1 MKKFICKY
9 KKSIVAANLFSFL
22 CFGFM
27 LTHFSLTIDEE
38 SWILASK
45 NLTMWLYQGRYSIWL
60 LELLFTHVGDYAPFL
75 WDFLGILFWNFSGV
89 IFSYAL
95 FEKKELDGKLLFV
108 MLAYYGSI
116 PLVLAD
122 VLSFTMYSV
131 WIGLAVIAVSVAFLL
146 TIRYIEDADK
156 KKIFFIYLL
165 LVYAFGTY
173 QAFICVYVTAIVAAC
188 AVIFLDVPAG
198 TSGNMV
204 SSLTDGRKNLMR
216 TIITGAEECI
226 VAIVSYWLINFLVGV
241 LIGKEEYLENYIGW
255 KEAAPF
261 RQFVLSLANIPR
273 TSLGIGVPGAV
284 SICVITVL
292 FAVFAIYRF
301 FKVKGLKEKLGVFFF
316 TVALCA
322 APYSLYIAMASHNT
336 QGRMLLGIP
345 LVASVQVYFLY
356 RECNKQWI
364 KRVLAV
370 IVIWTLFINARD
382 MNQYFYYSSIMYDK
396 DCGVAAQI
404 MYDVQKTGADY
415 HIKPIAFIGM
425 LEADELD
432 IKQVGV
438 LGASFF
444 SWDDGNNSRIRD
456 FLETRGY
463 VVQQPSAE
471 QFAEALEE
479 SETMSTWPQ
488 EGSVV
493 ELDDVI
499 VVYLSKPT
507 DTWHMTNGI

>member
-1 MKKFICKY
+1 MKTFICKH
-9 KKSIVAANLFSFL
+9 KKSIVAAIAFSFL

-60 LELLFTHVGDYAPFL
+60 LELLFTHGGDYAPFL

-89 IFSYAL
+89 IFSYVL
-95 FEKKELDGKLLFV
+95 FEKKEVDEKLLFV

-131 WIGLAVIAVSVAFLL
+131 WIGLAVIAVAVAFLL
-146 TIRYIEDADK
+146 TIRYIENADK
-156 KKIFFIYLL
+156 KKLFFSYLL

-188 AVIFLDVPAG
+188 ALIFLDVSPE
-198 TSGNMV
+198 V
-204 SSLTDGRKNLMR
+204 SEDMKESRKNLVR
-216 TIITGAEECI
+216 TIITGAVECI
-226 VAIVSYWLINFLVGV
+226 AAVISYWLINFLVGV
-241 LIGKEEYLENYIGW
+241 LIGKEAYLENYIGW
-255 KEAAPF
+255 KDANPLK
-261 RQFVLSLANIPR
+261 QFVLSLANVPR

-284 SICVITVL
+284 SVCVVTVL
-292 FAVFAIYRF
+292 FALFAIYRF

-345 LVASVQVYFLY
+345 LVVSVQVYFLWK
-356 RECNKQWI
+356 ECSKLWMR
-364 KRVLAV
+364 RVLAV
-370 IVIWTLFINARD
+370 IMIWTLFINARD
-382 MNQYFYYSSIMYDK
+382 MNQYFYYSSIIYDK
-396 DCGVAAQI
+396 DCDVAAQI
-404 MYDVQKTGADY
+404 MYDVQKLGADY
-415 HIKPIAFIGM
+415 RTKPIAFIGM
-425 LEADELD
+425 LEKDDLD
-432 IKQVGV
+432 IKELGV
-438 LGASFF
+438 LGGSFF
-444 SWDDGNNSRIRD
+444 SWDDGNNSRITD

-463 VVQQPSAE
+463 AVQRPTAE
-471 QFAEALEE
+471 QLREALEK
-479 SETMSTWPQ
+479 SETMTTWPQ

-499 VVYLSKPT
+499 VVNLSEPT
-507 DTWHMTNGI
+507 ETWHTTNGI

>member
-1 MKKFICKY
+1 MKTFICKY
-9 KKSIVAANLFSFL
+9 KKSIVAAIAFSFL

-60 LELLFTHVGDYAPFL
+60 LELLFTHGGDYAPFL

-89 IFSYAL
+89 IFSYVL
-95 FEKKELDGKLLFV
+95 FEKKEVDEKLLFV

-131 WIGLAVIAVSVAFLL
+131 WIGLAVIAVAVAFLL
-146 TIRYIEDADK
+146 TIRYIENADK
-156 KKIFFIYLL
+156 KKLFFSYLL

-188 AVIFLDVPAG
+188 ALIFLDVSPEA
-198 TSGNMV
+198 SEDMKE
-204 SSLTDGRKNLMR
+204 SRKNLVR
-216 TIITGAEECI
+216 TIITGALECI
-226 VAIVSYWLINFLVGV
+226 AAVISYWLINFLVGV
-241 LIGKEEYLENYIGW
+241 LIGKEAYLENYIGW
-255 KEAAPF
+255 KDANPLK
-261 RQFVLSLANIPR
+261 QFVLSLANVPR

-284 SICVITVL
+284 SVCVVTVL
-292 FAVFAIYRF
+292 FAIFAIYRF

-322 APYSLYIAMASHNT
+322 APYSLYIAMVSHNT

-345 LVASVQVYFLY
+345 LVVSVQVYFLWK
-356 RECNKQWI
+356 ECSKLWMR
-364 KRVLAV
+364 RVLAV
-370 IVIWTLFINARD
+370 IMIWTLFINARD
-382 MNQYFYYSSIMYDK
+382 MNQYFYYSSIIYDK
-396 DCGVAAQI
+396 DCDVAAQI
-404 MYDVQKTGADY
+404 MYDVQKLGADY
-415 HIKPIAFIGM
+415 RTKPIAFIGM
-425 LEADELD
+425 LEKDDLD
-432 IKQVGV
+432 IKELGV
-438 LGASFF
+438 LGGSFF
-444 SWDDGNNSRIRD
+444 SWDGGNNSRITD

-463 VVQQPSAE
+463 AVQRPTAE
-471 QFAEALEE
+471 QLREALEK
-479 SETMSTWPQ
+479 SETMTTWPQ

-499 VVYLSKPT
+499 VVNLSKPT
-507 DTWHMTNGI
+507 ETWHTTNGI